1 MTVRGD
7 IAEARALLERAER
20 QADFELRAHAIEEAL
35 VLLETCEPEET
46 DRDEHTLIANIRTA
60 HTRRLL
66 HQFPKMASVPFDVWF
81 SYFQI
86 LIKLRSEVEALV
98 NFDSELRQNHE
109 RFIGLWRHDL
119 LRALG
124 VHNAP

>member
-1 MTVRGD
+1 MTVRGT

-20 QADFELRAHAIEEAL
+20 EADFELRAHAFEEAL
-35 VLLETCEPEET
+35 ALLEACEPEET
-46 DRDEHTLIANIRTA
+46 NPDERTLIANIRTA

-66 HQFPKMASVPFDVWF
+66 HQFPAMMAVSIDVWF

-86 LIKLRSEVEALV
+86 LIKLKSEVEALI
-98 NFDSELRQNHE
+98 NSDRELRQNHE
-109 RFIGLWRHDL
+109 RFIGLWRQDL

-124 VHNAP
+124 VHDAP